1 VVGTGTWTHLAAT
14 YDTFKMRV
22 FVDGRLVAVSTQSGL
37 VSTNA
42 NPLTLGDRPGSGEQF
57 TGRLDEVR
65 ILKRALSETEV
76 AADYFG
82 GALEVSTSGASG
94 PYALRFTG
102 VTWAGTGASA
112 TATAAGVALAHGAP
126 NFVRV
131 VAQDRSGN
139 TAASPAA
146 QVRVDTV
153 APQGVGDL
161 AAVASGTEA
170 VTLSWSAPGEDPSPL
185 TGTYRVGYSTAGPPT
200 DPASAQVVFSTSGVG
215 AGQAQSRGVTGLLP
229 NTSYHFRLWARDAV
243 GNTSPPSNGPLAVTH
258 PAGLDGAFIE
268 TVYPTSATV
277 AWSPLPE
284 GAASIVAVEASTA
297 TDFTG
302 SLLTVST
309 TLVTVPRL
317 RLTGLVPGATYHLRA
332 GTLSRLGVRNFTGL
346 GPVTTTAQELGVV
359 LSVTDFDLG
368 PVGLGAQVLLSTGV
382 TVAHVGNVIQTYHL
396 QASTANPGSPWEVAA
411 STGTD
416 RVVLWGLFNGAAPAS
431 GVFGSAHVLVP
442 TSSAADQTRFA
453 LGQTGAGVDPGDPRT
468 LWLKLA
474 TPLVTSTTAEQRI
487 EVVVT
492 AVAAP

>member
-1 VVGTGTWTHLAAT
+1 
-14 YDTFKMRV
+14 
-22 FVDGRLVAVSTQSGL
+22 
-37 VSTNA
+37 
-42 NPLTLGDRPGSGEQF
+42 
-57 TGRLDEVR
+57 
-65 ILKRALSETEV
+65 
-76 AADYFG
+76 
-82 GALEVSTSGASG
+82 
-94 PYALRFTG
+94 
-102 VTWAGTGASA
+102 
-112 TATAAGVALAHGAP
+112 
-126 NFVRV
+126 
-131 VAQDRSGN
+131 
-139 TAASPAA
+139 
-146 QVRVDTV
+146 
-153 APQGVGDL
+153 
-161 AAVASGTEA
+161 
-170 VTLSWSAPGEDPSPL
+170 
-185 TGTYRVGYSTAGPPT
+185 
-200 DPASAQVVFSTSGVG
+200 
-215 AGQAQSRGVTGLLP
+215 
-229 NTSYHFRLWARDAV
+229 
-243 GNTSPPSNGPLAVTH
+243 LAVTH